1 MIGACSQ
8 APTFFIFLVAMSVS
22 EWRLI
27 HSLTLAATTRIGPS
41 RMKPTRPKFQPPD
54 DRSLGRA
61 LGATRP
67 LWDELVAHLEAT
79 YAPIVPEWKPSRTSA
94 LGFLRLIRKKRT
106 ILYLLPRDGHFLTAF
121 VFGEKAT
128 AAVRAG
134 DLPAAVVTAL
144 NEARVYAEGRGIR
157 LETRTPQDLA
167 IMKKLA
173 AIKMAH

>member
-1 MIGACSQ
+1 
-8 APTFFIFLVAMSVS
+8 
-22 EWRLI
+22 
-27 HSLTLAATTRIGPS
+27 
-41 RMKPTRPKFQPPD
+41 MKSARSHFRPPD
-54 DRSLGRA
+54 DRALGRA

-79 YAPIVPEWKPSRTSA
+79 YAPVTSEWKSSQTSP

-128 AAVRAG
+128 AAVRTG
-134 DLPAAVVTAL
+134 DVPATVVTTL

-157 LETRTPQDLA
+157 LETRTRQDVA
-167 IMKKLA
+167 TMKNLA